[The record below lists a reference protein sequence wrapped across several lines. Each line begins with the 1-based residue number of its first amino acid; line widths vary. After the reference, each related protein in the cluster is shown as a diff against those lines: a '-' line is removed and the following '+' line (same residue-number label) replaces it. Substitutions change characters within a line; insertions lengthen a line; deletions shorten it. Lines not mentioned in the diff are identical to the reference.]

1 MEKIFALHIQLFLE
15 AISCLR
21 CISWLTKPQI
31 AVGGF
36 ECNSVRGR
44 CWSHPHLSTGTWAW
58 EPLCTPHW
66 TKNKQNGKYK
76 IQKHTLPI
84 DTRMPVMLKH
94 NNLCFYASTKYELYI
109 LQIVAQSM
117 IWSNNLLYPI
127 WLWSHGWKGVFTV
140 LLEPWEISPRMTW
153 DSWGRDVLRW
163 LRRGGKALRTWWLA
177 A

>member
-1 MEKIFALHIQLFLE
+1 MFELWKRSLLSIFNCFWKRSPALYFLVDKTTNCSRRLWMQLCQRPL
-15 AISCLR
+15 L
-21 CISWLTKPQI
+21 
-31 AVGGF
+31 
-36 ECNSVRGR
+36 
-44 CWSHPHLSTGTWAW
+44 PHLSTGTWAW
-58 EPLCTPHW
+58 EPLWTPHW

>member
-1 MEKIFALHIQLFLE
+1 MFELWKRSLLSIFNCFWKRSPACAVFLGWQNHKLQSAALNATLSEAAAGPIHILAPGHELGSRFV
-15 AISCLR
+15 R
-21 CISWLTKPQI
+21 LTGQKT
-31 AVGGF
+31 
-36 ECNSVRGR
+36 N
-44 CWSHPHLSTGTWAW
+44 
-58 EPLCTPHW
+58 
-66 TKNKQNGKYK
+66 K
-76 IQKHTLPI
+76 IQKHTMPV

-94 NNLCFYASTKYELYI
+94 NNLCFYASTKYKLYI